1 MNSAKSVGR
10 PIVGGTVS
18 EVLESKA
25 EGWAAG
31 DLVVGYSGWQEYSI
45 GTPEDVQWGHPQYPI
60 EKWDSDLGEPSTAL
74 GILGMTGYTAY
85 HGTFGVADAQPGET
99 VVVSAASGAV
109 GQVVGQL
116 AKIKG
121 CRAVGI
127 AGGPAKCAFC
137 TDTLGFDACIDY
149 KAAGF
154 ADALA
159 AACPDGIDVYF
170 ENVGGDVLEAVLPLL
185 TPTCRVP
192 VCGWISSYNDP
203 GNNVSRDEQ
212 SGTPLVRLA
221 EHGLA
226 ESGAPGLGPDA
237 KIAPVRPNPSPL
249 LRCVWAPDQTAP
261 APALLLATATAP
273 APAPALCVHLI
284 TAVRR
289 GASDSSPSSS
299 SRRRNPRRW
308 MRSRKC
314 QP

>member
-31 DLVVGYSGWQEYSI
+31 DLVVGYAGWQEYSI

-74 GILGMTGYTAY
+74 GILGMTGYTAF

-237 KIAPVRPNPSPL
+237 KIAPVRPYPSPL
-249 LRCVWAPDQTAP
+249 LRYVW
-261 APALLLATATAP
+261 AP
-273 APAPALCVHLI
+273 APAPAPAC
-284 TAVRR
+284 
-289 GASDSSPSSS
+289 
-299 SRRRNPRRW
+299 
-308 MRSRKC
+308 
-314 QP
+314 